1 MSVLVVGSVALDSVR
16 TQSEAHDNLLGG
28 SASYASVAASFFGP
42 VRMVGIV
49 GEDFPAAYTDLFAS
63 RGIDTAGLQRARGR
77 TFAWSG
83 EYEANM
89 NNRRTLSVALNVFET
104 FRPDLPESWR
114 DTEFVLLAN
123 IAPALQHHVLDQMR
137 RPKFVVA
144 DTMDLWIDTTRD
156 DLVRL
161 LGRVDMLILNDG
173 EARQLTGI
181 DSLPRASTASGPS
194 GPSGS
199 PSKRAS
205 TAASSSAT
213 ANSSPPAHTR
223 SRKSRIPRAA
233 ATASLAAW
241 SATSPPPE
249 RPTPPRS
256 ARPSSTAASS
266 PPSTPSPSASGAS
279 SPSQNPT
286 SMDASRRSKSS
297 ADSSSLSDFAKSD
310 RLLESKTA

>member
-16 TQSEAHDNLLGG
+16 TQSAAHDNLLGG

-49 GEDFPAAYTDLFAS
+49 GEDFPKAYLDLFAG
-63 RGIDTAGLQRARGR
+63 RRIDTAGLQRAKGK

-104 FRPDLPESWR
+104 FRPDLPNAWR
-114 DTEFVLLAN
+114 ETEYVLLAN

-173 EARQLTGI
+173 EARQLTGL
-181 DSLPRASTASGPS
+181 DSLPRAAAALRAMGPRWLAIKKGEHGCLLFGEGEFFTAGAYPLEEVNDPTGCGDCFAGGLMGCLAASG
-194 GPSGS
+194 GTDAATLRRAVVYGS
-199 PSKRAS
+199 VIAS
-205 TAASSSAT
+205 FNAESFSLRRLEGL
-213 ANSSPPAHTR
+213 TR
-223 SRKSRIPRAA
+223 SDVD
-233 ATASLAAW
+233 
-241 SATSPPPE
+241 
-249 RPTPPRS
+249 
-256 ARPSSTAASS
+256 ARFKAFRQF
-266 PPSTPSPSASGAS
+266 
-279 SPSQNPT
+279 SQ
-286 SMDASRRSKSS
+286 
-297 ADSSSLSDFAKSD
+297 F
-310 RLLESKTA
+310 E

>member
-16 TQSEAHDNLLGG
+16 TQSAAHDNLLGG

-49 GEDFPAAYTDLFAS
+49 GEDFPEAYLDLFAG
-63 RGIDTAGLQRARGR
+63 RRIDTAGLQRAKGK

-104 FRPDLPESWR
+104 FRPDLPNAWR
-114 DTEFVLLAN
+114 ETEYVLLAN

-173 EARQLTGI
+173 EARQLTGL
-181 DSLPRASTASGPS
+181 DSLPRA
-194 GPSGS
+194 
-199 PSKRAS
+199 
-205 TAASSSAT
+205 
-213 ANSSPPAHTR
+213 
-223 SRKSRIPRAA
+223 AA
-233 ATASLAAW
+233 ALRAMGPRWLAIKKGEHGCLLFGEGEFFTAGAYPLEEVNDPTGCGDCFAGGLMGCLA
-241 SATSPPPE
+241 
-249 RPTPPRS
+249 
-256 ARPSSTAASS
+256 
-266 PPSTPSPSASGAS
+266 ASGATDAATLRRAVVYGS
-279 SPSQNPT
+279 VIASFNAESFSLRRLEGLTRFDVDARFKAFRQFSQ
-286 SMDASRRSKSS
+286 
-297 ADSSSLSDFAKSD
+297 F
-310 RLLESKTA
+310 E

>member
-16 TQSEAHDNLLGG
+16 TQSAAHDNLLGG

-49 GEDFPAAYTDLFAS
+49 GEDFPKAYLDLFAGRS
-63 RGIDTAGLQRARGR
+63 IDTAGLQRAKGK

-104 FRPDLPESWR
+104 FRPDLPNAWR
-114 DTEFVLLAN
+114 ETEYVLLAN

-156 DLVRL
+156 DLIRL

-173 EARQLTGI
+173 EARQLTGL
-181 DSLPRASTASGPS
+181 DSLPRA
-194 GPSGS
+194 
-199 PSKRAS
+199 
-205 TAASSSAT
+205 
-213 ANSSPPAHTR
+213 
-223 SRKSRIPRAA
+223 AA
-233 ATASLAAW
+233 ALRAMGPRWLAIKKGEHGCLLFGEGEFFTAGAYPLEEVNDPTGCGDCFAGGLMGCLA
-241 SATSPPPE
+241 
-249 RPTPPRS
+249 
-256 ARPSSTAASS
+256 
-266 PPSTPSPSASGAS
+266 ASGATDGATLRRAVVYGS
-279 SPSQNPT
+279 VIASFNAESFSLRRLEGLTRSDVDARFKAFRQFSQ
-286 SMDASRRSKSS
+286 
-297 ADSSSLSDFAKSD
+297 F
-310 RLLESKTA
+310 E